1 MRALVILLLGF
12 TCPFWAGAQQKA
24 LNIPAIHQLVADSRN
39 EHDRQTLAR
48 DRQAINLINEAA
60 NKTLLARLKNSYRE
74 IQGRFNT
81 IGTAIDLLDI
91 GIRAAPMVEGILR
104 DQYKLYEFANRNP
117 AILPLVMQSEI
128 DLLQKSRELLY
139 YLAGLTASIGAINQM
154 KAADRRILF
163 DYVISEI
170 SVLKQLAGGLLRCL
184 DYGSLGQLI
193 RSANPFAGFINTDRA
208 IVKEIIDNA
217 KYLKR

>member
-1 MRALVILLLGF
+1 MRALIIMLIGF
-12 TCPFWAGAQQKA
+12 ICPFWTVAQQKA
-24 LNIPAIHQLVADSRN
+24 LNIPAIHQLVSDSRN
-39 EHDRQTLAR
+39 EHDRQTVAR
-48 DRQAINLINEAA
+48 DRQAVNLVNEAA

-104 DQYKLYEFANRNP
+104 DQYILYEFANRNP

-139 YLAGLTASIGAINQM
+139 YLTGLSASIGVINQM

-163 DYVISEI
+163 DYIISEI
-170 SVLKQLAGGLLRCL
+170 SVLKQLAAGLLRCL
-184 DYGSLGQLI
+184 DYGSVGQMI
-193 RSANPFAGFINTDRA
+193 RSANPFSGFIDTDRA
-208 IVKEIIDNA
+208 IIKEIIDNA
-217 KYLKR
+217 KYLWK